1 MVVLDWNLDALK
13 NTQTS
18 GAGTMDTP
26 CKKGIMSIG
35 GNDVERI

>member
-1 MVVLDWNLDALK
+1 MVALDGNVDSLK